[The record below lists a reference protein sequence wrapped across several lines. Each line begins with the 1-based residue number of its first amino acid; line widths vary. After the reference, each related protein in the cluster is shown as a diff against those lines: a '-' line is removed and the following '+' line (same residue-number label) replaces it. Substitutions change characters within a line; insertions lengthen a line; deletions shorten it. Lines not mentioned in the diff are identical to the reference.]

1 MTAGTDVGFRTVNAI
16 SIFGASVKLS
26 GMSSIVSR
34 KFMRKF
40 EGPITVDCFFKLK
53 FCSRFMFSFAI
64 ISTFIALHD
73 SFILITLARK
83 SIFRLPQTKYSF
95 SKIVKSIFEISFA
108 LAFSTYHSISSISL
122 FILAKLNFE
131 QQDYFSI
138 IPIIGLF
145 WSCA

>member
-1 MTAGTDVGFRTVNAI
+1 MIAGTDGGFRTANP
-16 SIFGASVKLS
+16 IFIFAASVKLS
-26 GMSSIVSR
+26 GTSLIASR
-34 KFMRKF
+34 KFMRMF
-40 EGPITVDCFFKLK
+40 EGPIIVDSFFKLK
-53 FCSRFMFSFAI
+53 FCSRLMFSFVI
-64 ISTFIALHD
+64 ISTFITPRD
-73 SFILITLARK
+73 SFILIILTRK

-95 SKIVKSIFEISFA
+95 SKTVKSIFETSFA

-131 QQDYFSI
+131 QQNYFSI